1 MMKRIL
7 SLVVLIVLAAL
18 LPAAAADTGTGGA
31 SPDSLEIGDGA
42 NNRLLSLGFIPNV
55 GQYDPVVDYVL
66 HYQDTT
72 VFFMRDGLVLV
83 HTPGSADNAP
93 VDVIRQ
99 SFVGASPDTHLT
111 ASDQR
116 PGVVNYYTGNDSSKW
131 LSNIPVY
138 SGVVYEDLYPGID
151 LVYAE
156 ENGRLKREFHLA
168 PGADPS
174 QIELLYEGENGPH
187 VDEDG
192 VLRFASP
199 AGEMLESPLV
209 CWQVIGGEKV
219 DRAAEY
225 VVDGGSVRI
234 DVAEYDTGHELVIDP
249 ELVYSSYL
257 GGNDWDMGYALAGDG
272 VGGVW
277 VTGYTAS
284 PDFPVLD
291 ESNGKWSHIAFVS
304 HFASSGTLL
313 SSTCLGGTITE
324 YGHALAGD
332 DEGGVWVMGT
342 TVSTDFPVLNAPQ
355 STYGGSGDAF
365 VSHFSSDGTLLS
377 STYLGGGGT
386 EIDNALV
393 GDGAGGIWVTG
404 LTISTD
410 FLVTEDAYQ
419 STYGGGSGDA
429 FVTHFSSDGAL
440 LSSTYLGGE
449 NYDYGSALAGDGAGG
464 VWVMGGNQ
472 YGDFPVTGGAFE
484 RGNRGGW
491 DVFVSHFAS
500 NGTLL
505 SSTCLGG
512 SNQDDG
518 SALAGDGDG
527 GVWVTGETQSVHVP
541 DYPNSGFPV
550 LNAYQ
555 GNNEGSYDAFVSHF
569 SSNGTLL
576 YSTYLGGDEHDS
588 GYALAGDGAG
598 GVWVTGDT
606 RSDDFP
612 TLNAHQNAYKG
623 GSSYGDRF
631 VSHFSSE
638 GALLSSTY
646 LGGEGDDCDGY
657 RGREDDHRYTL
668 AGDDEGGVWVTGCTA
683 STAFPV
689 LGDAYQSTYGGGWD
703 AFVSHFSPDGALL
716 LSTYLGGEGDDYG
729 RALAGDGDGGV
740 WVTGYTGSPS
750 FPVLNAYQSSY
761 GGSSDVF
768 VARFGIDDPVP
779 VHPPTANFTANVT
792 SGTAPLTLQFTDTS
806 TGDPTTWFWDFGD
819 GATSTERHP
828 VHTYTAPGTYTVSL
842 TVTSAGGSNTM
853 TKMRHV
859 TVTSAVQIGLGD
871 AAIAKGQTTQALL
884 TIRNA
889 SAVAGGSLDLTY
901 DPAVVTVDAVHFAS
915 SWSGASSINN
925 TNGKARLAY
934 YSSSGY
940 GQSGDIP
947 VCTVTLRATG
957 EPGDISPLNI
967 TVDQL
972 IDDGGKDITS
982 AARPLPG
989 EFQVLYPDIPD
1000 PVRYR
1005 DAGGLYKGIQSGN
1018 TLYFGE
1024 EGLNL
1029 TCLGS
1034 VQRLVHYSNFSAGA
1048 VDAVIY
1054 VPDCRSFDP
1063 VAGGNL
1069 TPGRYYAWGSD
1080 GILGGRPWVEIRE
1093 PCTGLDV
1100 LLGGTNTSVDGTSLT
1115 RNAVLDFAL
1124 ENNLEGL
1131 HATPAAIA
1139 MDIEVTMP
1147 GGGRLMRFGGVDL
1160 RGIPVN
1166 ASTVYARGI
1175 SLNDTNPGTYTA
1187 RAVWPSASDFAGKGY
1202 NSNTVSFEIAMNTTP
1217 PVAAFTANV
1226 TSGPSP
1232 LTVRFTDTSTGS
1244 PTNWFWSFGDGS
1256 FSLEQHPIHTY
1267 TTPGTY
1273 NVSLTATNSA
1283 GSNTMIRAGYVT
1295 VSRAPGQ
1302 GILWDVPLSITS
1314 GTFNRTVI
1322 LGSAESATRGF
1333 DAELDLP
1340 APPEPPGT
1348 SESAYFTCTDP
1359 TFGQLSAD
1367 YKPPVDDTNPE
1378 EFWTLSIRSDDP
1390 VQVAWNTTLLA
1401 DSVLSLTWDDG
1412 TNTIAMKTTGGT
1424 TLPAGSYNVN
1434 ISASIARQMDLSLQE
1449 GWNLVSTP
1457 FNNAAYTLPDGAI
1470 LAIYGYNPS
1479 TKGYETVS
1487 GVTALVPG
1495 EAYWIASARNCT
1507 VTVTGAPVIPVTAQL
1522 KQGWNLIG
1530 STAGRN
1536 AFDGIAIAPTE
1547 SWAMAFVYGYNP
1559 QTKVYVPITELQPG
1573 EGYWGAVT
1581 RDCTITLP

>member
-18 LPAAAADTGTGGA
+18 LPAAAAADTEAGGA
-31 SPDSLEIGDGA
+31 SPGSLEIDDGA
-42 NNRLLSLGFIPNV
+42 NYRLLGLGFIPNV
-55 GQYDPVVDYVL
+55 GQCDSGVEYIL
-66 HYQDTT
+66 QHQGTT
-72 VFFMRDGLVLV
+72 VFFTRDGLVLV

-111 ASDQR
+111 ASGQR

-151 LVYAE
+151 LMYAE

-209 CWQVIGGEKV
+209 CWQVIGGKRV

-225 VVDGGSVRI
+225 VVDDGSVRI
-234 DVAEYDTGHELVIDP
+234 AVAEYDTGHELVIDP

-291 ESNGKWSHIAFVS
+291 DSNGKWSHIAFVS
-304 HFASSGTLL
+304 HFSSSGTLL

-332 DEGGVWVMGT
+332 DEGGVWVMGQT
-342 TVSTDFPVLNAPQ
+342 ISTDFPVLNAPQ

-393 GDGAGGIWVTG
+393 GDGEGGVWVTG

-598 GVWVTGDT
+598 GIWVTGDT

-631 VSHFSSE
+631 VARFSQE

-668 AGDDEGGVWVTGCTA
+668 VGDGAGGVWVTGCTA
-683 STAFPV
+683 STTFPV
-689 LGDAYQSTYGGGWD
+689 LDECQSTHGGGSYD
-703 AFVSHFSPDGALL
+703 AFVSHFSLDGALL
-716 LSTYLGGEGDDYG
+716 LSTYLGGGDSDYG
-729 RALAGDGDGGV
+729 NALAGDGAGGV
-740 WVTGYTGSPS
+740 WVAGYTASAD
-750 FPVLNAYQSSY
+750 FPVLRAYQSSH
-761 GGSSDVF
+761 GGSSDLF
-768 VARFGIDDPVP
+768 IAKFGIDDL
-779 VHPPTANFTANVT
+779 PTANFTANT
-792 SGTAPLTLQFTDTS
+792 TAGTLPLAVQFTDTS
-806 TGDPTTWFWDFGD
+806 TGDLTSLNWTFGD
-819 GATSTERHP
+819 GNTSTEQNPIHIYR
-828 VHTYTAPGTYTVSL
+828 TPGNYTVNL
-842 TVTSAGGSNTM
+842 TVSTIDGSDTISRPGYIN
-853 TKMRHV
+853 V
-859 TVTSAVQIGLGD
+859 TRVKGDFKGDGVVDIGDVSFVAYMVVGKTAADPAADFNGNGAVDIGD
-871 AAIAKGQTTQALL
+871 AAKI
-884 TIRNA
+884 
-889 SAVAGGSLDLTY
+889 
-901 DPAVVTVDAVHFAS
+901 
-915 SWSGASSINN
+915 
-925 TNGKARLAY
+925 AY
-934 YSSSGY
+934 YFVKK
-940 GQSGDIP
+940 IP
-947 VCTVTLRATG
+947 
-957 EPGDISPLNI
+957 
-967 TVDQL
+967 
-972 IDDGGKDITS
+972 
-982 AARPLPG
+982 
-989 EFQVLYPDIPD
+989 
-1000 PVRYR
+1000 
-1005 DAGGLYKGIQSGN
+1005 
-1018 TLYFGE
+1018 
-1024 EGLNL
+1024 
-1029 TCLGS
+1029 
-1034 VQRLVHYSNFSAGA
+1034 
-1048 VDAVIY
+1048 
-1054 VPDCRSFDP
+1054 
-1063 VAGGNL
+1063 
-1069 TPGRYYAWGSD
+1069 
-1080 GILGGRPWVEIRE
+1080 
-1093 PCTGLDV
+1093 
-1100 LLGGTNTSVDGTSLT
+1100 
-1115 RNAVLDFAL
+1115 AL
-1124 ENNLEGL
+1124 
-1131 HATPAAIA
+1131 
-1139 MDIEVTMP
+1139 
-1147 GGGRLMRFGGVDL
+1147 
-1160 RGIPVN
+1160 
-1166 ASTVYARGI
+1166 
-1175 SLNDTNPGTYTA
+1175 
-1187 RAVWPSASDFAGKGY
+1187 
-1202 NSNTVSFEIAMNTTP
+1202 
-1217 PVAAFTANV
+1217 
-1226 TSGPSP
+1226 
-1232 LTVRFTDTSTGS
+1232 
-1244 PTNWFWSFGDGS
+1244 
-1256 FSLEQHPIHTY
+1256 
-1267 TTPGTY
+1267 
-1273 NVSLTATNSA
+1273 
-1283 GSNTMIRAGYVT
+1283 
-1295 VSRAPGQ
+1295 
-1302 GILWDVPLSITS
+1302 
-1314 GTFNRTVI
+1314 
-1322 LGSAESATRGF
+1322 
-1333 DAELDLP
+1333 
-1340 APPEPPGT
+1340 
-1348 SESAYFTCTDP
+1348 
-1359 TFGQLSAD
+1359 
-1367 YKPPVDDTNPE
+1367 
-1378 EFWTLSIRSDDP
+1378 
-1390 VQVAWNTTLLA
+1390 
-1401 DSVLSLTWDDG
+1401 
-1412 TNTIAMKTTGGT
+1412 
-1424 TLPAGSYNVN
+1424 
-1434 ISASIARQMDLSLQE
+1434 
-1449 GWNLVSTP
+1449 
-1457 FNNAAYTLPDGAI
+1457 
-1470 LAIYGYNPS
+1470 
-1479 TKGYETVS
+1479 
-1487 GVTALVPG
+1487 
-1495 EAYWIASARNCT
+1495 
-1507 VTVTGAPVIPVTAQL
+1507 
-1522 KQGWNLIG
+1522 
-1530 STAGRN
+1530 
-1536 AFDGIAIAPTE
+1536 
-1547 SWAMAFVYGYNP
+1547 
-1559 QTKVYVPITELQPG
+1559 
-1573 EGYWGAVT
+1573 
-1581 RDCTITLP
+1581 